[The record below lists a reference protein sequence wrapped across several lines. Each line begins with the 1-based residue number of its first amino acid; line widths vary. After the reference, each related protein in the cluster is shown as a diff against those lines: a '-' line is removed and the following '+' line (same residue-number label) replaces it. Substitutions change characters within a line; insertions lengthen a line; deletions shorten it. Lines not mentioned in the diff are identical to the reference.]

1 MARATTAALLAFAF
15 LVPSAQAQ
23 DAGTRKLNRAIHAQ
37 EKEILRYVTQRMEY
51 DKKLK
56 GSTVTVE
63 VQPGGVVV
71 LSGSVLN
78 EAAREWVI
86 ELTENTIGV
95 RSIVDELAVV
105 KAAKVYETKT
115 DTAVIEVAKPVVV
128 PVETRI
134 IAKP

>member
-1 MARATTAALLAFAF
+1 MIRATSAVLVALAILA
-15 LVPSAQAQ
+15 PSVHAQ
-23 DAGTRKLNRAIHAQ
+23 DAAARKANRAIHAQ
-37 EKEILRYVTQRMEY
+37 EKEILRYVTQRMEF

-78 EAAREWVI
+78 ETAKEWVI

-95 RSIVDELAVV
+95 RNVVDELAVV
-105 KAAKVYETKT
+105 KAVKVYDAKS
-115 DTAVIEVAKPVVV
+115 DPAVVEVTRPVAV
-128 PVETRI
+128 PSEARI